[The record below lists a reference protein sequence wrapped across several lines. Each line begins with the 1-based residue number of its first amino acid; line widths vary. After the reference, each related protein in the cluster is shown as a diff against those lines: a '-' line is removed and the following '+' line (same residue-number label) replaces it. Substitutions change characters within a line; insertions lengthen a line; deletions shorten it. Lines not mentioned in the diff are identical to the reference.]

1 MTTLS
6 ELLSSTSPT
15 QRRATA
21 LADAD
26 YRLLG
31 DLIQLRKERD
41 LTQQQVAD
49 ALGISQ
55 PAVAAFERHDADPK
69 LSTIRRYAHAI
80 GALVTHAV
88 SGDDSWADRDASQAR
103 GNLCGSGMKVRMVI
117 AAQEGHSDTGLA
129 AAHEERLPLFCVTF
143 PRDLATDLRS
153 DFATAV

>member
-6 ELLSSTSPT
+6 DLLSNNSPS

-21 LADAD
+21 LAEAD

-31 DLIQLRKERD
+31 ELVKLRKERG
-41 LTQQQVAD
+41 LTQQQVAE

-55 PAVAAFERHDADPK
+55 PAVAGFERHDADPK

-80 GALVTHAV
+80 GASVTHAV
-88 SGDDSWADRDASQAR
+88 SGDDSWADRHASQAR
-103 GNLCGSGMKVRMVI
+103 ENVGSGTMKVQI
-117 AAQEGHSDTGLA
+117 AFTAQESHPDTGLPGL
-129 AAHEERLPLFCVTF
+129 HEDSMPLFCVTF
-143 PRDLATDLRS
+143 PRNLAPANRD